1 MPLHKLSQKSFVNG
15 QYDRT
20 AQNQESVS
28 GGGIVASGLSYAKNV
43 LSSDKGE
50 LRKRLGT
57 KFLRKLTGAAVIIPF
72 RMPDEDDAILV
83 ADTAN
88 IIGYKYQDGELGDL
102 NSVTP
107 DAAINFPAGNTWGN
121 GTAGAG
127 SVSNGDWTVDLSFN
141 VASRYPGSLL
151 NGYQHG
157 YYYITSGSGK
167 YNAPQSITISNN
179 NTQSCMRSIK
189 IWFWTNNQTGYIY
202 KHWTNPVIEYSNDG
216 STWVGVQTDYSVGE
230 YTPVSYTPSQK
241 VSTPQGTITI
251 PANYKSKCSMTIKQ
265 TNYSNKH
272 NYWRIYFQTGS
283 CSDGAGV
290 LIDNVALID
299 PGNTIQFV
307 YTSPYT
313 EEQLKNIK
321 YSQDKNEMFIA
332 CEDVTPYE
340 FVNNNGQLSLTAFT
354 PMVAA
359 QTIWEINGGYPAA
372 VSLFQNRVWFG
383 GFENNPTKV
392 IASKFD
398 DYDNFT
404 PSSPLQKDD
413 RLDLRCNQLKT
424 KIKNMVGGQNVM
436 CCFSDDGVSYIDGGS
451 TGFLATNENI
461 EFRLKNRMPAG
472 SSTPGF
478 KDDVMLYSSSDGT
491 KLYGVDFDL
500 LVNRFQ
506 VNDLAIYAKDV
517 TKDKITELHYVNNES
532 KLVYGLTEAG
542 KMFALLY
549 EKGAYQGFFPL
560 DFNGVIYDIAPVKVG
575 RDYKLLMVVFRDG
588 DWYLEEKL
596 DCGSYIDTSTPRLT
610 AEEKK
615 WATYDN
621 LENNVAL
628 DCYQTYDESFVAETQ
643 IVNETHIDS
652 NVDLSGYTGK
662 SIMLANDN
670 EKDFVIGIIQ
680 NASWAHY
687 NNVLPTL
694 PVLPDVFSVLGYNGS
709 IFVAISNRGYIST
722 SSDGIHWSDAENA
735 GLGAR
740 AWQAVVWDGTKFVL
754 LGSSGYISTSND
766 GISWATPVQDANLG
780 ANGWR
785 DLVYTGSEFIA
796 VSYDGNVSSSNDG
809 INWSSA
815 SQLITVSPSNLSTS
829 ISYNSSKFIALDS
842 YGYISESTDGI
853 TWSNPEQRLLA
864 DNFVK
869 LTYDGSKFIAI
880 NTSNKLSVSD
890 DGVVWTDIINNIYT
904 SAVSDMM
911 YGNNE
916 LFVMSIDGTISM
928 SSSPYNRTTIEIQAQ
943 RGNQT
948 LFAKIYPEF
957 TQFKPNLPVVDVAVI
972 SEGRYFNATQP
983 DTDELIYLPAPCHK
997 VIYGIPYESLAIF
1010 KIQTPYESLKQVAQV
1025 DVSVIDTTHLE
1036 VGTDFSDT
1044 QYIEKIDDSS
1054 YYDLTR
1060 ITMNDTYRIVVSDTP
1075 EMTKNVI
1082 LRSNKG
1088 VPFTVNAIDMYISY
1102 SNLGGD

>member
-57 KFLRKLTGAAVIIPF
+57 KFLKQLDGATVIVPF

-83 ADTAN
+83 ADTTN
-88 IIGYKYQDGELGDL
+88 IVGYKYQDGELANL

-107 DAAINFPAGNTWGN
+107 DATISFPAGNTWGN
-121 GTAGAG
+121 GTAGG
-127 SVSNGDWTVDLSFN
+127 NSVTNGNWTVSFSFN
-141 VASRYPGSLL
+141 VYDSYPGGLL
-151 NGYQHG
+151 NGYLYG
-157 YYYITSGSGK
+157 YYRISGGVK
-167 YNAPQSITISNN
+167 NNAPQSITVSNT

-189 IWFWTNNQTGYIY
+189 LWFWTDNQTGYIY
-202 KHWTNPVIEYSNDG
+202 KHWTNPVIEYSDDG

-241 VSTPQGTITI
+241 VNTPQGVITI

-265 TNYSNKH
+265 TNYGGKH
-272 NYWRIYFQTGS
+272 NYWRIYFQTGTCGS
-283 CSDGAGV
+283 GV
-290 LIDNVALID
+290 LMDNVSLID
-299 PGNTIQFV
+299 PGSKTHFV

-332 CEDVTPYE
+332 CEGVTPYE

-354 PMVAA
+354 PMVST

-424 KIKNMVGGQNVM
+424 RIKNMVGGQNVM

-451 TGFLATNENI
+451 TGLLATNENI

-506 VNDLAIYAKDV
+506 VSDLAIYAKDV

-560 DFNGVIYDIAPVKVG
+560 DFSGVIYDIAPVKVG

-588 DWYLEEKL
+588 NWYLEEKL

-610 AEEKK
+610 SEEKK

-621 LENNVAL
+621 LESNIAL
-628 DCYQTYDESFVAETQ
+628 DCYQTYDESFASEICITD
-643 IVNETHIDS
+643 ETHIIS
-652 NVDLSGYTGK
+652 SVDLSDYVGK
-662 SIMLANDN
+662 TIMLGNEN
-670 EKDFVIGIIQ
+670 EKDFVVCTVNSVTLRAAWG
-680 NASWAHY
+680 SD
-687 NNVLPTL
+687 NNPLCCTVTEN
-694 PVLPDVFSVLGYNGS
+694 PDVGEHVYNLHSV
-709 IFVAISNRGYIST
+709 
-722 SSDGIHWSDAENA
+722 
-735 GLGAR
+735 
-740 AWQAVVWDGTKFVL
+740 
-754 LGSSGYISTSND
+754 
-766 GISWATPVQDANLG
+766 TPYQ
-780 ANGWR
+780 
-785 DLVYTGSEFIA
+785 
-796 VSYDGNVSSSNDG
+796 
-809 INWSSA
+809 
-815 SQLITVSPSNLSTS
+815 TV
-829 ISYNSSKFIALDS
+829 
-842 YGYISESTDGI
+842 
-853 TWSNPEQRLLA
+853 
-864 DNFVK
+864 
-869 LTYDGSKFIAI
+869 
-880 NTSNKLSVSD
+880 
-890 DGVVWTDIINNIYT
+890 NNIPFVVQSVVEVGGALEIYMVGT
-904 SAVSDMM
+904 EIDPVSGLRPDRH
-911 YGNNE
+911 Y
-916 LFVMSIDGTISM
+916 
-928 SSSPYNRTTIEIQAQ
+928 YRTTSGDEYLVDVTIETT

-948 LFAKIYPEF
+948 LFTKIYPEF

-972 SEGRYFNATQP
+972 SEGRYFNATRP
-983 DTDELIYLPAPCHK
+983 DIDELIYLPAPCHK

-1010 KIQTPYESLKQVAQV
+1010 KIQTPYESLKQIAQV

-1036 VGTDFSDT
+1036 VGTDFGDT